1 MSGYVG
7 AIGGF
12 PMYNSYANYAGLSN
26 IYDMDMMGSS
36 VFNGCMMP
44 FMPTFGGGM
53 NYDYYFNHMK
63 NYLNFTSDYNLQMV
77 ENQRR
82 NDLRINATDEA
93 IRNAAAV
100 LNEKIVDN
108 EQQQVIKAYQAYLE
122 AVAAKYPGEDERN
135 IVARA
140 KSTYQQLYNASI
152 SDEIRKYGHD
162 SFTHGLFNGLTFGI
176 YGKTTPEE
184 NISKL
189 TGQPVSRWEQFKEI
203 GGLATGGAAVAG
215 GGALLAKNL
224 GWLKKIPKAG
234 WIYTG
239 IVAAGAALAA
249 IFGSK

>member
-36 VFNGCMMP
+36 VFNGCMMLL
-44 FMPTFGGGM
+44 MPTFGGGM
-53 NYDYYFNHMK
+53 NYDYYFNNMK

>member
-1 MSGYVG
+1 
-7 AIGGF
+7 
-12 PMYNSYANYAGLSN
+12 
-26 IYDMDMMGSS
+26 
-36 VFNGCMMP
+36 
-44 FMPTFGGGM
+44 
-53 NYDYYFNHMK
+53 
-63 NYLNFTSDYNLQMV
+63 MV